1 LQRTPGFRRRQ
12 DGVVAMDNDTASV
25 RTMRDAID
33 AVTRYA
39 SRGCSGMACDR
50 ARGAWMGHQ
59 LHIIGMAAADT
70 TDEVRRA
77 YPGLPWDRLEALA
90 DSQRGVAAMSADE
103 MQRFVDQELPRVK
116 TILMERLKRKD

>member
-1 LQRTPGFRRRQ
+1 MG
-12 DGVVAMDNDTASV
+12 NDTSSM

-59 LHIIGMAAADT
+59 FHVIGTAAADT
-70 TDEVRRA
+70 ADEVRRA

-103 MQRFVDQELPRVK
+103 MQRFVEQELPAV
-116 TILMERLKRKD
+116 RKALAARR